1 MRLRESLRIVTG
13 PEAPALER
21 FAAEELQR
29 YLRLL
34 YGPTLPIVERGDAA
48 TTPAVLIGG
57 PRTNPAVAASPLAR
71 DWPSISDQGIVL
83 RGSAAEKTWIAGGGS
98 PVATMWAVYDLVE
111 RLGVRYLLSGDVFPD
126 DPGPLALPD
135 LDLCVEPVFTERI
148 WRLMNDEPHGPEM
161 WSLAE
166 CRRVIDQIAKMK
178 MNGIFFLTYPSHP
191 FVHYEF
197 RGVAKS
203 TGVLDFGF
211 RYPIDDDTIG
221 RELFGD
227 ASEFTN
233 PEFRYCDG
241 YDDMVEAGQRYARAV
256 FDHAKSRGMRIGFGF
271 SLTNTTDEFKARL
284 SEWTPDAP
292 DAPTDDRG
300 DYARLG
306 QLSMGA
312 PPGGRAFQDVD
323 NPALAEL
330 AEVIVRA
337 HLEEYPEID
346 FIEIGSAEFRAEASG
361 YERCWRRLDEKYGVE
376 SVAPL
381 KRLEEQARARE
392 YHGEGRA
399 ERELKAD
406 IEFLYFV
413 DRLFTEG
420 RLLERLGRTDVEVLL
435 SSVTEEMYPILG
447 RVLPP
452 NFGVGA
458 LIDYNL
464 SLALPRLDRL
474 SALGD
479 GFGKY
484 VTLSVQDDMNSLLVS
499 SEGARIER
507 FLDRMRDAGFKGWK
521 SRYWSIG
528 DLDHSVAYLARASWD
543 AELTVDYAYDDYARA
558 VFGEGCL
565 PEMRE
570 ALRILEENGEFQGTE
585 IFAVGFPYPSLMRRH
600 FEMQRHFAGRTEPQA
615 GLLECHNTY
624 GRLVKLL
631 ESALPKCRD
640 QGRPHLEYMIGRA
653 RTCALFLETA
663 HTVERAGFA
672 SRAAEQAREDRDPEA
687 LGANMNETAR
697 LLERALDLSRETVHA
712 HVEVVRDESD
722 LGLLA
727 AMNQYMYKY
736 LKARSYLATLE
747 ASSWSL

>member
-1 MRLRESLRIVTG
+1 
-13 PEAPALER
+13 
-21 FAAEELQR
+21 
-29 YLRLL
+29 
-34 YGPTLPIVERGDAA
+34 
-48 TTPAVLIGG
+48 
-57 PRTNPAVAASPLAR
+57 
-71 DWPSISDQGIVL
+71 
-83 RGSAAEKTWIAGGGS
+83 
-98 PVATMWAVYDLVE
+98 
-111 RLGVRYLLSGDVFPD
+111 
-126 DPGPLALPD
+126 
-135 LDLCVEPVFTERI
+135 
-148 WRLMNDEPHGPEM
+148 MNDEPHGPEM

-211 RYPIDDDTIG
+211 RYPVDDDTIG
-221 RELFGD
+221 REHFGG
-227 ASEFTN
+227 AAEFTN
-233 PEFRYCDG
+233 PEFRHCDG

-256 FDHAKSRGMRIGFGF
+256 FEHAEEQGHEDRLR
-271 SLTNTTDEFKARL
+271 LQPHQHHRRVQARL
-284 SEWTPDAP
+284 REWTPDLP
-292 DAPTDDRG
+292 DAPADDGG

-312 PPGGRAFQDVD
+312 PPGGRGFQDVD

-330 AEVIVRA
+330 AEEIVRA
-337 HLEEYPEID
+337 HLETYPEID

-381 KRLEEQARARE
+381 KDLEEQARARE

-406 IEFLYFV
+406 VEFLYFV
-413 DRLFTEG
+413 DKLFTEG

-435 SSVTEEMYPILG
+435 SSVTEEMYPMLG

-499 SEGARIER
+499 SEGARMER
-507 FLDRMRDAGFKGWK
+507 FLERMRDAGFKGWK

-543 AELTVDYAYDDYARA
+543 ADLTVDEAYDDYARG
-558 VFGEGCL
+558 VFGEDCL

-570 ALRILEENGEFQGTE
+570 ALRVLEENGEFQGTT

-600 FEMQRHFAGRTEPQA
+600 FEMQRNFAGRTEPHA
-615 GLLECHNTY
+615 GLLKCRDTY
-624 GRLVKLL
+624 AGLVKLL
-631 ESALPKCRD
+631 EAALPRCRAR
-640 QGRPHLEYMIGRA
+640 GRSRLEYMIGRA

-672 SRAAEQAREDRDPEA
+672 SRAAEEAREDRNPEE
-687 LGANMNETAR
+687 LGRRLNETAR
-697 LLERALDLSRETVHA
+697 LLERALDLARETIHA
-712 HVEVVRDESD
+712 HVEIVRDESD
-722 LGLLA
+722 VGLLA

-747 ASSWSL
+747 ASSWHL

>member
-1 MRLRESLRIVTG
+1 MAERDDLRIVVG
-13 PEAPALER
+13 HAAPALER

-29 YLRLL
+29 YLRALF
-34 YGPTLPIVERGDAA
+34 GPTVPVVTDHTDGTR
-48 TTPAVLIGG
+48 PAVLIGS
-57 PRTNPAVAASPLAR
+57 PETNPAVAASELANG
-71 DWPSISDQGIVL
+71 WPSMSDQGIVL
-83 RGSAAEKTWIAGGGS
+83 RGGAAEKTWAVGGGS

-126 DPGPLALPD
+126 DPGPLRLPD
-135 LDLCVEPVFTERI
+135 LDVCVEPVFTERI

-221 RELFGD
+221 REHFGG
-227 ASEFTN
+227 AAEFTN
-233 PEFRYCDG
+233 PEFRHCDG

-256 FDHAKSRGMRIGFGF
+256 FDHAKNRGMRIGFGF

-292 DAPTDDRG
+292 DAPAEDGG
-300 DYARLG
+300 DYVRLG
-306 QLSMGA
+306 RLSMGA
-312 PPGGRAFQDVD
+312 PPGGRGFQNVD

-337 HLEEYPEID
+337 HLETYPEID

-361 YERCWRRLDEKYGVE
+361 YERCWRRLDEKYGIE

-381 KRLEEQARARE
+381 NELENQVRARE

-406 IEFLYFV
+406 IEFLYLV

-420 RLLERLGRTDVEVLL
+420 RLLERLGRPDVEVLL

-447 RVLPP
+447 SVLPP

-474 SALGD
+474 SSLGD

-499 SEGARIER
+499 SEGARMER
-507 FLDRMRDAGFKGWK
+507 FLERMRGAGFKGWK

-528 DLDHSVAYLARASWD
+528 DLDHSVDYLARASWD
-543 AELTVDYAYDDYARA
+543 ADLTVDEAYDDYIRG
-558 VFGEGCL
+558 VFGEDCL
-565 PEMRE
+565 PEMRD
-570 ALRILEENGEFQGTE
+570 ALRILEENGEFQGTT

-615 GLLECHNTY
+615 GLLECRDTY

-631 ESALPKCRD
+631 EASLPRCRPR
-640 QGRPHLEYMIGRA
+640 GRPHLEYMIGRA

-672 SRAAEQAREDRDPEA
+672 SRAADQARQDRNPEE
-687 LGANMNETAR
+687 LGAMLNETAR
-697 LLERALDLSRETVHA
+697 LLERALDLSRQTIHA
-712 HVEVVRDESD
+712 HVEIVRDESD
-722 LGLLA
+722 VGLLA

-736 LKARSYLATLE
+736 LRARSYLATLE
-747 ASSWSL
+747 ASSWHL

>member
-1 MRLRESLRIVTG
+1 MDDLRIVVG
-13 PEAPALER
+13 PNAPALER
-21 FAAEELQR
+21 FAASELQR
-29 YLRLL
+29 YLRILF
-34 YGPTLPIVERGDAA
+34 GPTVPVVEDAA
-48 TTPAVLIGG
+48 GRPAHAVLIGS
-57 PRTNPAVAASPLAR
+57 PQTNPAVASSGLAR
-71 DWPSISDQGIVL
+71 GWPSTSDQGIVL
-83 RGSAAEKTWIAGGGS
+83 RGGAAEQTWAVGGGS
-98 PVATMWAVYDLVE
+98 PVATTWAVYELVE

-126 DPGPLALPD
+126 DPGPLRLPD
-135 LDLCVEPVFTERI
+135 LDVYVEPVFTERI

-221 RELFGD
+221 REHFGD
-227 ASEFTN
+227 AAEFTN
-233 PEFRYCDG
+233 PEFRHCDG

-256 FDHAKSRGMRIGFGF
+256 FKHARARGMRIGFGF
-271 SLTNTTDEFKARL
+271 SLTNTTDEFKSRL
-284 SEWTPDAP
+284 REWTPDLP
-292 DAPTDDRG
+292 DAPADDGG

-330 AEVIVRA
+330 AEEIVRA
-337 HLEEYPEID
+337 HLATYPEID

-381 KRLEEQARARE
+381 KDLEDQARARE

-406 IEFLYFV
+406 VEFLYFV
-413 DRLFTEG
+413 DKLFTEG

-447 RVLPP
+447 RVLPT

-499 SEGARIER
+499 SEGARMER
-507 FLDRMRDAGFKGWK
+507 FLERMRDAGFKGWK

-543 AELTVDYAYDDYARA
+543 ADLTVDDAYDDYARG
-558 VFGEGCL
+558 VFGEDCL

-570 ALRILEENGEFQGTE
+570 ALRVLEENGEFQGTA

-600 FEMQRHFAGRTEPQA
+600 FEMQRHFAGRTEPHA
-615 GLLECHNTY
+615 GLLECRDTY
-624 GRLVKLL
+624 AGLVKLL
-631 ESALPKCRD
+631 EAALPRCRPR
-640 QGRPHLEYMIGRA
+640 GKSRLEYMIGRA

-672 SRAAEQAREDRDPEA
+672 SRAVEEAREDRNPEE
-687 LGANMNETAR
+687 LGRRLNETAR
-697 LLERALDLSRETVHA
+697 LLERALDLSRETIHA
-712 HVEVVRDESD
+712 HVETVRDESD

-747 ASSWSL
+747 ASSWHL

>member
-1 MRLRESLRIVTG
+1 MDDLRIVVG
-13 PEAPALER
+13 PNAPALER
-21 FAAEELQR
+21 FAASELQR
-29 YLRLL
+29 YLRILF
-34 YGPTLPIVERGDAA
+34 GPTVPVVEDAA
-48 TTPAVLIGG
+48 GRPAHAVLIGS
-57 PRTNPAVAASPLAR
+57 PQTNPAIASSGLAR
-71 DWPSISDQGIVL
+71 GWPSTSDQGIVL
-83 RGSAAEKTWIAGGGS
+83 RGGAAEQTWAVGGGS
-98 PVATMWAVYDLVE
+98 PVATMWAVYELVE

-126 DPGPLALPD
+126 DPGPLRIPD
-135 LDLCVEPVFTERI
+135 LDEHVEPVFTERI

-221 RELFGD
+221 REHFD
-227 ASEFTN
+227 DTAEFTN
-233 PEFRYCDG
+233 PEFRHCKG

-256 FDHAKSRGMRIGFGF
+256 FEHAGSRGMRIGFGF

-284 SEWTPDAP
+284 REWTPDLP
-292 DAPTDDRG
+292 DDPADDGG

-312 PPGGRAFQDVD
+312 PPGSRAFQNVD
-323 NPALAEL
+323 NPVLAEL
-330 AEVIVRA
+330 AEEIVRA
-337 HLEEYPEID
+337 HLEKYPEID

-361 YERCWRRLDEKYGVE
+361 YERCWRRLDEKYGIE
-376 SVAPL
+376 SAAPL
-381 KRLEEQARARE
+381 KELEERARARE
-392 YHGEGRA
+392 FHGEGRA

-406 IEFLYFV
+406 VEFLYFV
-413 DRLFTEG
+413 DKLFTEG
-420 RLLERLGRTDVEVLL
+420 KLLERLGRTDVEVLL

-447 RVLPP
+447 RVLPT

-474 SALGD
+474 SSLGD

-499 SEGARIER
+499 SEGARMER
-507 FLDRMRDAGFKGWK
+507 FLERMRDAGFKGWK

-543 AELTVDYAYDDYARA
+543 ADLTVDAAYDDYARS
-558 VFGEGCL
+558 VFGEDCL

-570 ALRILEENGEFQGTE
+570 ALRVLEENGEFQGTT

-600 FEMQRHFAGRTEPQA
+600 FEMQRNFAGRTEPHA
-615 GLLECHNTY
+615 GLLKSRDTY
-624 GRLVKLL
+624 AGLVKLL
-631 ESALPKCRD
+631 EAALPRCRAR
-640 QGRPHLEYMIGRA
+640 GKSRLEYMIGRA

-672 SRAAEQAREDRDPEA
+672 SRAAEEAREYRNPEE
-687 LGANMNETAR
+687 LGRKLNETAR
-697 LLERALDLSRETVHA
+697 LLERALDLARETIHA
-712 HVEVVRDESD
+712 HVEIVRDESD
-722 LGLLA
+722 VGLLA

-747 ASSWSL
+747 STSWHL

>member
-1 MRLRESLRIVTG
+1 MEDLRIVLG
-13 PEAPALER
+13 PGAPALER

-29 YLRLL
+29 YLRVL
-34 YGPTLPIVERGDAA
+34 YGPTLPIVTDDAA
-48 TTPAVLIGG
+48 GNTPAVLIGS
-57 PRTNPAVAASPLAR
+57 PQTNPAVAASDIAQG
-71 DWPSISDQGIVL
+71 WPSASDQGIVL
-83 RGSAAEKTWIAGGGS
+83 RGGAAENTWVVGGGS
-98 PVATMWAVYDLVE
+98 PVATTWAVYDLVE

-135 LDLCVEPVFTERI
+135 LDEYVEPLFTERI

-178 MNGIFFLTYPSHP
+178 MNGIYFLTYPSHP

-227 ASEFTN
+227 VAEFTN
-233 PEFRYCDG
+233 PEFRHCDG

-256 FDHAKSRGMRIGFGF
+256 FDHARDRGMRIGFGF
-271 SLTNTTDEFKARL
+271 SLTSTTDEFKERL
-284 SEWTPDAP
+284 GEWAPETQDAP
-292 DAPTDDRG
+292 ADDDGR
-300 DYARLG
+300 DYHRLG

-337 HLEEYPEID
+337 HLETYPEID
-346 FIEIGSAEFRAEASG
+346 FIEIGSSEFRAETVG
-361 YERCWRRLDEKYGVE
+361 HDHCWRRLDEKYGIE

-381 KRLEEQARARE
+381 EELVEQVRARG

-413 DRLFTEG
+413 DRLFAEG
-420 RLLERLGRTDVEVLL
+420 RLLERLGRPDVEVLL

-447 RVLPP
+447 NVLPP

-507 FLDRMRDAGFKGWK
+507 FLERMRDAGFKGWK

-528 DLDHSVAYLARASWD
+528 DLDHSVDYLARASWD
-543 AELTVDYAYDDYARA
+543 ADLTVDAAYDDYALS
-558 VFGEGCL
+558 VFGEACL
-565 PEMRE
+565 PEMRD
-570 ALRILEENGEFQGTE
+570 ALRLLEENGEFQGTT

-600 FEMQRHFAGRTEPQA
+600 FEMQRNFAGRTEPQA
-615 GLLECHNTY
+615 GLLQCRDTY
-624 GRLVKLL
+624 TRLVELL
-631 ESALPKCRD
+631 QAALPKCRE
-640 QGRPHLEYMIGRA
+640 QARGRLEYMIGRA

-672 SRAAEQAREDRDPEA
+672 SRAAEQARDDKDPER
-687 LGANMNETAR
+687 LGAMLNETAR
-697 LLERALDLSRETVHA
+697 LLAQAVDLSRETIHA
-712 HVEVVRDESD
+712 HVEIVRDESD

-736 LKARSYLATLE
+736 IKARSYLATLE

>member
-1 MRLRESLRIVTG
+1 MDDLRIVVG
-13 PEAPALER
+13 SNAPALER
-21 FAAEELQR
+21 FAASELQR
-29 YLRLL
+29 YLRILF
-34 YGPTLPIVERGDAA
+34 GPTVPVVEHDAGR
-48 TTPAVLIGG
+48 TTPAVLIGS
-57 PRTNPAVAASPLAR
+57 PQTNPAVASSGLAR
-71 DWPSISDQGIVL
+71 GWPSTSDQGIVL
-83 RGSAAEKTWIAGGGS
+83 RGGAAEQTWAVGGGS
-98 PVATMWAVYDLVE
+98 PVATTWAVYELVE

-126 DPGPLALPD
+126 DPGPLRLPD
-135 LDLCVEPVFTERI
+135 LDVCVEPLFTERI

-221 RELFGD
+221 REHFGD
-227 ASEFTN
+227 AAEFTN
-233 PEFRYCDG
+233 PEFRHCDG

-256 FDHAKSRGMRIGFGF
+256 FDHARTRGMRIGFGF
-271 SLTNTTDEFKARL
+271 SLTNTTDEFKSRL
-284 SEWTPDAP
+284 REWTPDLP
-292 DAPTDDRG
+292 DAPADDGG

-312 PPGGRAFQDVD
+312 PPGGRGFQDVD

-330 AEVIVRA
+330 AEEIVRA
-337 HLEEYPEID
+337 HLETYPEID

-381 KRLEEQARARE
+381 KELEDQARARE

-406 IEFLYFV
+406 VEFLYFV

-420 RLLERLGRTDVEVLL
+420 KLLERLGRTDVEVLL
-435 SSVTEEMYPILG
+435 SSVTEEMYPVLG
-447 RVLPP
+447 NVLPA

-499 SEGARIER
+499 SEGARMER
-507 FLDRMRDAGFKGWK
+507 FLERMRDAGFKGWK

-528 DLDHSVAYLARASWD
+528 DLDHSVSYLARASWD
-543 AELTVDYAYDDYARA
+543 ADLTVDAAYDDYARS
-558 VFGEGCL
+558 VFGEDCL
-565 PEMRE
+565 PEIRE
-570 ALRILEENGEFQGTE
+570 ALRVLEENGEFQGTT

-600 FEMQRHFAGRTEPQA
+600 FEMQRNFAGRTEPHA
-615 GLLECHNTY
+615 GLLKCRDTY
-624 GRLVKLL
+624 AGLVKLL
-631 ESALPKCRD
+631 EAALPRCRARGK
-640 QGRPHLEYMIGRA
+640 GRLEYMIGRA

-672 SRAAEQAREDRDPEA
+672 SRAAEQAREYRNPET
-687 LGANMNETAR
+687 LGAMLNETAR
-697 LLERALDLSRETVHA
+697 LLEQALDLARETIHA
-712 HVEVVRDESD
+712 HVEIVRDESD
-722 LGLLA
+722 VGLLA
-727 AMNQYMYKY
+727 AMNQYMHKY

-747 ASSWSL
+747 ASSWHL

>member
-1 MRLRESLRIVTG
+1 MDALRIVVG
-13 PEAPALER
+13 PGAPALER

-34 YGPTLPIVERGDAA
+34 YGPTVPVVEHDAGGN
-48 TTPAVLIGG
+48 TPAVLIGS
-57 PRTNPAVAASPLAR
+57 PRTNPAVASSGLAR
-71 DWPSISDQGIVL
+71 GWPSTSDQGIVL
-83 RGSAAEKTWIAGGGS
+83 RGSAAERTWAVGGGS

-126 DPGPLALPD
+126 DPGPLRLPD
-135 LDLCVEPVFTERI
+135 LDVYVEPVFTERV

-178 MNGIFFLTYPSHP
+178 MNGIYFLTYPSHP

-233 PEFRYCDG
+233 PEFRHCDG
-241 YDDMVEAGQRYARAV
+241 YEDMLEAGQRYARAV
-256 FDHAKSRGMRIGFGF
+256 FDHARRRGMRIGFGF
-271 SLTNTTDEFKARL
+271 SLTSTTDEFKERL
-284 SEWTPDAP
+284 SEWAPETQDAP
-292 DAPTDDRG
+292 ADDDGR
-300 DYARLG
+300 DYHRLG

-337 HLEEYPEID
+337 HLETYPEID
-346 FIEIGSAEFRAEASG
+346 FIEIGSSEFRAETVG
-361 YERCWRRLDEKYGVE
+361 HEHCWQRLDEKYGIE

-381 KRLEEQARARE
+381 EELVEQVRARG

-413 DRLFTEG
+413 DRLFAEG
-420 RLLERLGRTDVEVLL
+420 RLLERLGRPDVEVLL

-447 RVLPP
+447 SVLPS

-464 SLALPRLDRL
+464 SLALPRLGRL
-474 SALGD
+474 SALGG

-507 FLDRMRDAGFKGWK
+507 FLERMRDAGFKGWK

-528 DLDHSVAYLARASWD
+528 DLDHSVDYLARASWD
-543 AELTVDYAYDDYARA
+543 ADLTADAAYDDYARR

-570 ALRILEENGEFQGTE
+570 ALRVLEQNGEFQGTT

-600 FEMQRHFAGRTEPQA
+600 FEMQRNFAGRTEPQA
-615 GLLECHNTY
+615 GLLQCHNTY
-624 GRLVKLL
+624 TRLVKLL
-631 ESALPKCRD
+631 EAALPKCRE
-640 QGRPHLEYMIGRA
+640 QGRARLEYMIGRA

-672 SRAAEQAREDRDPEA
+672 SRAAEQARADKDPER
-687 LGANMNETAR
+687 LGAKLNDTAR
-697 LLERALDLSRETVHA
+697 LLERVLDLSRETIHA
-712 HVEVVRDESD
+712 HVEIVRDESD

-727 AMNQYMYKY
+727 AMNQYMHKY

>member
-1 MRLRESLRIVTG
+1 MDDLRIVVG
-13 PEAPALER
+13 PNAPALER
-21 FAAEELQR
+21 FAASELQR
-29 YLRLL
+29 YLRILF
-34 YGPTLPIVERGDAA
+34 GPTVPVVEDAA
-48 TTPAVLIGG
+48 GRPAHAVLIGS
-57 PRTNPAVAASPLAR
+57 PQTNPAVASSGLAR
-71 DWPSISDQGIVL
+71 GWPSTSDQGIVL
-83 RGSAAEKTWIAGGGS
+83 RGGGAEQTWAVGGGS
-98 PVATMWAVYDLVE
+98 PVATTWAVYELVE

-126 DPGPLALPD
+126 DPGPLRLPD
-135 LDLCVEPVFTERI
+135 LDVCVEPLFTERI

-166 CRRVIDQIAKMK
+166 CRRVIDQVAKMK

-221 RELFGD
+221 REHFGD
-227 ASEFTN
+227 AEEFTN
-233 PEFRYCDG
+233 PEFRHCDG

-256 FDHAKSRGMRIGFGF
+256 FDHARSRGMRIGFGF

-284 SEWTPDAP
+284 REWTPDLPGGPA
-292 DAPTDDRG
+292 DDGG

-312 PPGGRAFQDVD
+312 PPGGRGFQDVD

-330 AEVIVRA
+330 AEEIVRA
-337 HLEEYPEID
+337 HLETYPEID

-381 KRLEEQARARE
+381 KELEEGARARE

-406 IEFLYFV
+406 VEFLYFV
-413 DRLFTEG
+413 DKLFTEG
-420 RLLERLGRTDVEVLL
+420 KLLERLGRTDVEVLL

-447 RVLPP
+447 SVLPP

-499 SEGARIER
+499 SEGARMER
-507 FLDRMRDAGFKGWK
+507 FLERMRDAGFKGWK

-543 AELTVDYAYDDYARA
+543 ANLTVDEAYDDYVRR
-558 VFGEGCL
+558 VFGEDCL
-565 PEMRE
+565 PDMRE
-570 ALRILEENGEFQGTE
+570 ALRVLEENGEFQGTT

-600 FEMQRHFAGRTEPQA
+600 FEMQRHFAGRTEAQA
-615 GLLECHNTY
+615 GLLECRDTY
-624 GRLVKLL
+624 AGLVKLL
-631 ESALPKCRD
+631 EAALPRCRAR
-640 QGRPHLEYMIGRA
+640 GRSRLEYMIGRA

-672 SRAAEQAREDRDPEA
+672 SRAADEAREDRNPEE
-687 LGANMNETAR
+687 LGRKLNETAR
-697 LLERALDLSRETVHA
+697 LLEQALDLSRETIHA
-712 HVEVVRDESD
+712 HVEIVRDESD
-722 LGLLA
+722 VGLLA

-747 ASSWSL
+747 ASSWHL

>member
-1 MRLRESLRIVTG
+1 
-13 PEAPALER
+13 
-21 FAAEELQR
+21 
-29 YLRLL
+29 
-34 YGPTLPIVERGDAA
+34 
-48 TTPAVLIGG
+48 
-57 PRTNPAVAASPLAR
+57 
-71 DWPSISDQGIVL
+71 
-83 RGSAAEKTWIAGGGS
+83 
-98 PVATMWAVYDLVE
+98 
-111 RLGVRYLLSGDVFPD
+111 
-126 DPGPLALPD
+126 
-135 LDLCVEPVFTERI
+135 
-148 WRLMNDEPHGPEM
+148 
-161 WSLAE
+161 
-166 CRRVIDQIAKMK
+166 
-178 MNGIFFLTYPSHP
+178 
-191 FVHYEF
+191 
-197 RGVAKS
+197 
-203 TGVLDFGF
+203 
-211 RYPIDDDTIG
+211 
-221 RELFGD
+221 
-227 ASEFTN
+227 
-233 PEFRYCDG
+233 
-241 YDDMVEAGQRYARAV
+241 
-256 FDHAKSRGMRIGFGF
+256 MRIGFGF

-284 SEWTPDAP
+284 REWTPDLPGGPA
-292 DAPTDDRG
+292 DDGG

-312 PPGGRAFQDVD
+312 PPGGRGFQDVD

-330 AEVIVRA
+330 AEEIVRA
-337 HLEEYPEID
+337 HLETYPEID

-381 KRLEEQARARE
+381 KELEEGARARE

-406 IEFLYFV
+406 VEFLYFV
-413 DRLFTEG
+413 DKLFTEG

-435 SSVTEEMYPILG
+435 SSVTEEMYPMLG

-474 SALGD
+474 SSLGT

-499 SEGARIER
+499 SEGTRMER
-507 FLDRMRDAGFKGWK
+507 FLERMRDAGFKGWK

-543 AELTVDYAYDDYARA
+543 ADLTVDEAYDDYARG
-558 VFGEGCL
+558 VFGEDCL

-570 ALRILEENGEFQGTE
+570 ALRVLEENGEFQGTT

-600 FEMQRHFAGRTEPQA
+600 FEMQRHFAGRTEPHA
-615 GLLECHNTY
+615 GLLKCRDTY
-624 GRLVKLL
+624 AGLVKLL
-631 ESALPKCRD
+631 ETALPRCRAR
-640 QGRPHLEYMIGRA
+640 GRSRLEYMIGRA

-672 SRAAEQAREDRDPEA
+672 SRAAEEAREDKNPET
-687 LGANMNETAR
+687 LGTMLNETAR
-697 LLERALDLSRETVHA
+697 LLEQALDLSRETIHA
-712 HVEVVRDESD
+712 HVEIVRDESD
-722 LGLLA
+722 VGLLA
-727 AMNQYMYKY
+727 AMNQYMHKY

-747 ASSWSL
+747 ASSWHL

>member
-1 MRLRESLRIVTG
+1 MG

-34 YGPTLPIVERGDAA
+34 YGLTVPIVTDDAGGN
-48 TTPAVLIGG
+48 TPAVLIGS
-57 PRTNPAVAASPLAR
+57 PQTNPAVASSDLAR
-71 DWPSISDQGIVL
+71 DWPDASDQGIVL
-83 RGSAAEKTWIAGGGS
+83 RGNAAAGTWAIGGGS

-126 DPGPLALPD
+126 DPGPLCLPD
-135 LDLCVEPVFTERI
+135 LDVHVEPVFAERV

-166 CRRVIDQIAKMK
+166 CRRVIDQIARMK
-178 MNGIFFLTYPSHP
+178 MNGIYFLTYPSHP

-227 ASEFTN
+227 VAEFTN
-233 PEFRYCDG
+233 PEFRDAES

-271 SLTNTTDEFKARL
+271 SLTSTTDEFKARL
-284 SEWTPDAP
+284 SEWAPETQDAP
-292 DAPTDDRG
+292 ADDGGR
-300 DYARLG
+300 DYHRLG

-337 HLEEYPEID
+337 HLETYPEID
-346 FIEIGSAEFRAEASG
+346 FIEIGSSEFRAETVG
-361 YERCWRRLDEKYGVE
+361 HDHCWRRLDEKYGIE

-381 KRLEEQARARE
+381 EELVEQVRARG

-420 RLLERLGRTDVEVLL
+420 RLLERLGRPDVEVLL

-447 RVLPP
+447 NVLPP

-474 SALGD
+474 SALGG

-507 FLDRMRDAGFKGWK
+507 FVERMRDAGFKGWK

-528 DLDHSVAYLARASWD
+528 DLDHSVDYLARASWD
-543 AELTVDYAYDDYARA
+543 ADLAVDAAYDDYALS
-558 VFGEGCL
+558 VFGESCL
-565 PEMRE
+565 PEMRD
-570 ALRILEENGEFQGTE
+570 ALRLLEENGDFQGTT

-600 FEMQRHFAGRTEPQA
+600 FEMQRNFAGRTEPQA
-615 GLLECHNTY
+615 GLLQCRETY
-624 GRLVKLL
+624 TRLAELL
-631 ESALPKCRD
+631 QAALPKCRE
-640 QGRPHLEYMIGRA
+640 QGRPHIEYMIGRA
-653 RTCALFLETA
+653 RTCAGFLETA

-672 SRAAEQAREDRDPEA
+672 SRAAQQAREDKDPEA
-687 LGANMNETAR
+687 LGVRLNDTAR
-697 LLERALDLSRETVHA
+697 LLEQAVDLSRETIHA
-712 HVEVVRDESD
+712 HVEIVRDESD

-727 AMNQYMYKY
+727 AMNQYMHKY

>member
-1 MRLRESLRIVTG
+1 MNPRESLRIVIG

-21 FAAEELQR
+21 FAAGELQR
-29 YLRLL
+29 YLRLI
-34 YGPTLPIVERGDAA
+34 YGVSVPVVDDHADE
-48 TTPAVLIGG
+48 TTPAVLIGS
-57 PRTNPAVAASPLAR
+57 PETNPAVASSGLAR
-71 DWPSISDQGIVL
+71 DWPSVSDQGIVL
-83 RGSAAEKTWIAGGGS
+83 RGNAAQGTWAIGGGS

-126 DPGPLALPD
+126 DPGPLRLPD
-135 LDLCVEPVFTERI
+135 LDVHVEPVFTERV

-161 WSLAE
+161 WSLTE

-178 MNGIFFLTYPSHP
+178 MNGIYFLTYPSHP

-227 ASEFTN
+227 VAEFTN
-233 PEFRYCDG
+233 PEFRDCDS

-256 FDHAKSRGMRIGFGF
+256 FDHARCRGMRIGFGF

-292 DAPTDDRG
+292 ADSDDDGG
-300 DYARLG
+300 DYVRLG

-330 AEVIVRA
+330 AEMIVRA
-337 HLEEYPEID
+337 HLETYPEID
-346 FIEIGSAEFRAEASG
+346 FIEIGSAEFRAETVG
-361 YERCWRRLDEKYGVE
+361 HEHCWGRLDEKYGIE

-381 KRLEEQARARE
+381 EELEKQVRARE
-392 YHGEGRA
+392 YHGTGRA

-413 DRLFTEG
+413 DKLFAEG
-420 RLLERLGRTDVEVLL
+420 KLLERLGRTDVEVLL

-447 RVLPP
+447 NVLPP

-464 SLALPRLDRL
+464 SLSLPRLHRL
-474 SALGD
+474 SSLGD

-499 SEGARIER
+499 SEGDRIER
-507 FLDRMRDAGFKGWK
+507 FLERMRDAGFKGWK

-528 DLDHSVAYLARASWD
+528 DLDHSVDYLARASWD
-543 AELTVDYAYDDYARA
+543 ADLTVDAAYEDYARA
-558 VFGEGCL
+558 VFGGDCL
-565 PEMRE
+565 PEMKE
-570 ALRILEENGEFQGTE
+570 ALRVLEENGEFQGTT

-600 FEMQRHFAGRTEPQA
+600 FEMQRHFAGHTEPQA
-615 GLLECHNTY
+615 GLLQCRDTY
-624 GRLVKLL
+624 SRLVGLL
-631 ESALPKCRD
+631 EAALPKCRE
-640 QGRPHLEYMIGRA
+640 RATPHLEYMIGRA

-672 SRAAEQAREDRDPEA
+672 SRAADKARADRDPEA
-687 LGANMNETAR
+687 LGASLNETAR
-697 LLERALDLSRETVHA
+697 LLERALDLSRQTVNA
-712 HVEVVRDESD
+712 HIEVVRDESD

-727 AMNQYMYKY
+727 AMNQYMHKY
-736 LKARSYLATLE
+736 IKARSYLATLE
-747 ASSWSL
+747 ASVWSL

>member
-1 MRLRESLRIVTG
+1 MSPRENLRIVVG

-21 FAAEELQR
+21 FAAEELRR

-34 YGPTLPIVERGDAA
+34 YGHTVPVVEDVDEA
-48 TTPAVLIGG
+48 TTPAVLVGS
-57 PRTNPAVAASPLAR
+57 PSTNPVVAASALAR
-71 DWPSISDQGIVL
+71 GWPSASEQGIVL
-83 RGSAAEKTWIAGGGS
+83 RGNAVSGKWAVGGGS
-98 PVATMWAVYDLVE
+98 PVATTWAVYDLVE

-126 DPGPLALPD
+126 DPGPLRLPD
-135 LDLCVEPVFTERI
+135 LDVHVEPLFTERI

-178 MNGIFFLTYPSHP
+178 MNGIYFLTYPSHP

-197 RGVAKS
+197 RDVAKS

-221 RELFGD
+221 RELFGG

-233 PEFRYCDG
+233 PEFRGCAS

-256 FDHAKSRGMRIGFGF
+256 FDHARSRGMRIGFGF
-271 SLTNTTDEFKARL
+271 SLTSTTDEFEARL
-284 SEWTPDAP
+284 GEWTPDAP
-292 DAPTDDRG
+292 DASDGDGG
-300 DYARLG
+300 DYHRLG
-306 QLSMGA
+306 RLSMGA
-312 PPGGRAFQDVD
+312 PPGGRAFQNVD

-330 AEVIVRA
+330 AEVIVTT
-337 HLEEYPEID
+337 HLRTYPEID
-346 FIEIGSAEFRAEASG
+346 FIEIGSAEFRAETVG
-361 YERCWRRLDEKYGVE
+361 HERCWRRLDEKYGIE

-381 KRLEEQARARE
+381 EDLVEQVRARE
-392 YHGEGRA
+392 YHGTGRA

-413 DRLFTEG
+413 DRLFAEG
-420 RLLERLGRTDVEVLL
+420 RLLERLGRPDVEVLL

-447 RVLPP
+447 SVLPP

-474 SALGD
+474 SSLGD

-484 VTLSVQDDMNSLLVS
+484 VTLSVQGDMNSLLVS

-507 FLDRMRDAGFKGWK
+507 FLERMRDAGFRGWK

-528 DLDHSVAYLARASWD
+528 DLDHSVDYLARASWD
-543 AELTVDYAYDDYARA
+543 AGLTVDNAYDDYARA
-558 VFGEGCL
+558 VFGEDCL
-565 PEMRE
+565 PEMRA

-615 GLLECHNTY
+615 GLLQCRDTY
-624 GRLVKLL
+624 RRLTGLL
-631 ESALPKCRD
+631 ESALPKCRE
-640 QGRPHLEYMIGRA
+640 QGRPRLQYMIGRA

-672 SRAAEQAREDRDPEA
+672 SRAADKARADRDPHA
-687 LGANMNETAR
+687 LGARLNETAR
-697 LLERALDLSRETVHA
+697 LLERALDLARQTVHA
-712 HVEVVRDESD
+712 HVETVRDESD

-727 AMNQYMYKY
+727 AMNQYMHKY

>member
-1 MRLRESLRIVTG
+1 MESLRIVVG
-13 PEAPALER
+13 PEAPALDR

-29 YLRLL
+29 YLRAL
-34 YGPTLPIVERGDAA
+34 YGPTVPVVHEHAA
-48 TTPAVLIGG
+48 GTTPVVLVGS
-57 PRTNPAVAASPLAR
+57 PETNPAVASSPLAR
-71 DWPSISDQGIVL
+71 DWPSASDQGIVL
-83 RGSAAEKTWIAGGGS
+83 RGDAASGEWVIGGGS
-98 PVATMWAVYDLVE
+98 PVATTWAVYELVE

-135 LDLCVEPVFTERI
+135 LDVCVEPVFDERI

-178 MNGIFFLTYPSHP
+178 MNGIYFLTYPSHP

-211 RYPIDDDTIG
+211 RYPVDDDTIG
-221 RELFGD
+221 RELFGG

-233 PEFRYCDG
+233 PEFRHCDG

-284 SEWTPDAP
+284 GEWTPDAP
-292 DAPTDDRG
+292 DAPADDGG

-330 AEVIVRA
+330 AEVIVTA
-337 HLEEYPEID
+337 HLETYPEID

-361 YERCWRRLDEKYGVE
+361 YERCWRRLDDKYGIE

-381 KRLEEQARARE
+381 KDLVEQAKTRE

-406 IEFLYFV
+406 VEFLYFV
-413 DRLFTEG
+413 DKLFTEG

-435 SSVTEEMYPILG
+435 SSVTEEMYPVLG

-474 SALGD
+474 SSLGD

-499 SEGARIER
+499 SEGARVER
-507 FLDRMRDAGFKGWK
+507 FLDRMRGAGFKGWK

-543 AELTVDYAYDDYARA
+543 ASLTVDEAYDDYALS
-558 VFGEGCL
+558 VFGEDCL
-565 PEMRE
+565 PEMRD
-570 ALRILEENGEFQGTE
+570 ALRLLEENGEFQGTE

-600 FEMQRHFAGRTEPQA
+600 FEMQRHFAGRTEPRA
-615 GLLECHNTY
+615 GLLECRDTY

-631 ESALPKCRD
+631 EAALPRCRER
-640 QGRPHLEYMIGRA
+640 GRPHLEYMIGRA

-672 SRAAEQAREDRDPEA
+672 SRAAVQAREDKNPEA
-687 LGANMNETAR
+687 LGAKLNETAR
-697 LLERALDLSRETVHA
+697 LLERALDLSRETIHA
-712 HVEVVRDESD
+712 HMEVIRDESD

-727 AMNQYMYKY
+727 AMNQYMHKY

-747 ASSWSL
+747 STSWHL

>member
-1 MRLRESLRIVTG
+1 MDDLRIVVG
-13 PEAPALER
+13 PNAPALER
-21 FAAEELQR
+21 FAASEFQR
-29 YLRLL
+29 YLRILF
-34 YGPTLPIVERGDAA
+34 GPTVPVVEHAA
-48 TTPAVLIGG
+48 GRPAHAVLIGS
-57 PRTNPAVAASPLAR
+57 PQTNPAIASSGLAR
-71 DWPSISDQGIVL
+71 GWPSTSDQGIVL
-83 RGSAAEKTWIAGGGS
+83 RGGADEQTWAVGGGS
-98 PVATMWAVYDLVE
+98 PVATTWAVYELVE

-126 DPGPLALPD
+126 DPGPLRLPD
-135 LDLCVEPVFTERI
+135 LDAYVEPLFTERI

-211 RYPIDDDTIG
+211 RYPVDDDTIG
-221 RELFGD
+221 REHFGG
-227 ASEFTN
+227 AAEFTN
-233 PEFRYCDG
+233 PEFRHCKG

-256 FDHAKSRGMRIGFGF
+256 FDHARARGMRIGFGF

-284 SEWTPDAP
+284 REWTPDLPGGPA
-292 DAPTDDRG
+292 DDGG

-312 PPGGRAFQDVD
+312 PPGGRGFQDVD

-330 AEVIVRA
+330 AEEIVRA
-337 HLEEYPEID
+337 HLETYPEID

-381 KRLEEQARARE
+381 KELEEGARARE

-406 IEFLYFV
+406 VEFLYFV
-413 DRLFTEG
+413 DKLFTEG
-420 RLLERLGRTDVEVLL
+420 KLLERLGRTDVEVLL

-447 RVLPP
+447 SVLPP

-499 SEGARIER
+499 SEGARMER
-507 FLDRMRDAGFKGWK
+507 FLERMRDAGFKGWK

-543 AELTVDYAYDDYARA
+543 ANLTVDEAYDDYVRR
-558 VFGEGCL
+558 VFGEDCL
-565 PEMRE
+565 PDMRE
-570 ALRILEENGEFQGTE
+570 ALRVLEENGEFQGTT

-600 FEMQRHFAGRTEPQA
+600 FEMQRHFAGRTEAQA
-615 GLLECHNTY
+615 GLLECRDTY
-624 GRLVKLL
+624 AGLVKLL
-631 ESALPKCRD
+631 EAALPRCRAR
-640 QGRPHLEYMIGRA
+640 GRSRLEYMIGRA

-672 SRAAEQAREDRDPEA
+672 SRAADEAREDRNPEE
-687 LGANMNETAR
+687 LGRKLNETAR
-697 LLERALDLSRETVHA
+697 LLEQALDLSRETIHA
-712 HVEVVRDESD
+712 HVEIVRDESD
-722 LGLLA
+722 VGLLA

-747 ASSWSL
+747 ASSWHL

>member
-1 MRLRESLRIVTG
+1 MDDLRIVVG
-13 PEAPALER
+13 PNAPALER
-21 FAAEELQR
+21 FAASELQR
-29 YLRLL
+29 YLRILF
-34 YGPTLPIVERGDAA
+34 GPTVPVVEDAA
-48 TTPAVLIGG
+48 GRPAHAVLIGS
-57 PRTNPAVAASPLAR
+57 PQTNPAVGSSGLAR
-71 DWPSISDQGIVL
+71 GWPSTSDQGIVL
-83 RGSAAEKTWIAGGGS
+83 RGGAAEQTWAVGGGS
-98 PVATMWAVYDLVE
+98 PVATMWAVYELVE

-126 DPGPLALPD
+126 DPGPLRLPD
-135 LDLCVEPVFTERI
+135 LDEHVEPVFTERI

-211 RYPIDDDTIG
+211 RYPVDDDTIG
-221 RELFGD
+221 REHFGG
-227 ASEFTN
+227 AAEFTN
-233 PEFRYCDG
+233 PEFRHCDG

-256 FDHAKSRGMRIGFGF
+256 FEHAGSRGMRIGFGF

-284 SEWTPDAP
+284 REWTPDLPSGPA
-292 DAPTDDRG
+292 DDGG

-312 PPGGRAFQDVD
+312 PPGSRAFQNVD

-330 AEVIVRA
+330 AEEIVRA
-337 HLEEYPEID
+337 HLETYPEID

-361 YERCWRRLDEKYGVE
+361 YERCWRRLDEKYGIE
-376 SVAPL
+376 SAAPL
-381 KRLEEQARARE
+381 KELEERARARE
-392 YHGEGRA
+392 FHGEGRA

-406 IEFLYFV
+406 VEFLYFV
-413 DRLFTEG
+413 DKLFTEG
-420 RLLERLGRTDVEVLL
+420 KLLERLGRTDVEVLL

-474 SALGD
+474 SSLGT

-499 SEGARIER
+499 SEGARMER
-507 FLDRMRDAGFKGWK
+507 FLERMRDAGFKGWK

-528 DLDHSVAYLARASWD
+528 DLDHSVAYLARASWNAD
-543 AELTVDYAYDDYARA
+543 LTVDEAYDDYALS
-558 VFGEGCL
+558 VFGEDCL

-570 ALRILEENGEFQGTE
+570 ALRVLEENGEFQGTA

-600 FEMQRHFAGRTEPQA
+600 FEMQRNFAGRTEPHA
-615 GLLECHNTY
+615 GLLKSRDTY
-624 GRLVKLL
+624 AGLVKLL
-631 ESALPKCRD
+631 EAALPRCRAR
-640 QGRPHLEYMIGRA
+640 GKSRLEYMIGRA

-672 SRAAEQAREDRDPEA
+672 SRAAEEAREYRNPEQ
-687 LGANMNETAR
+687 LGRRLNETAR
-697 LLERALDLSRETVHA
+697 LLERALDLARETIHA
-712 HVEVVRDESD
+712 HVEIVRDESD
-722 LGLLA
+722 VGLLA

-747 ASSWSL
+747 STSWHL

>member
-1 MRLRESLRIVTG
+1 MNPREGLRIVTG
-13 PEAPALER
+13 PGAPVLER

-34 YGPTLPIVERGDAA
+34 YRVTVPVVEDRAGE
-48 TTPAVLIGG
+48 TTPAVLIGS
-57 PRTNPAVAASPLAR
+57 PATNPAIASSGLAR
-71 DWPSISDQGIVL
+71 GWPSVSDQGIVL
-83 RGSAAEKTWIAGGGS
+83 RGGGGENAWAGGGGS

-126 DPGPLALPD
+126 DPGPLRLPE
-135 LDLCVEPVFTERI
+135 LDVHVEPVFTERI

-178 MNGIFFLTYPSHP
+178 MNGIYFLTYPSHP

-221 RELFGD
+221 RDLFGGVG
-227 ASEFTN
+227 EFTN
-233 PEFRYCDG
+233 PEFRHRSS
-241 YDDMVEAGQRYARAV
+241 YDEMVEAGQRYARAV

-292 DAPTDDRG
+292 AAPDDDGG
-300 DYARLG
+300 DYVRLG

-312 PPGGRAFQDVD
+312 PPGARAFQDVD
-323 NPALAEL
+323 NPALTEL

-337 HLEEYPEID
+337 HLEKYPEID
-346 FIEIGSAEFRAEASG
+346 FIEIGSAEFRAETVG
-361 YERCWRRLDEKYGVE
+361 HERCWQRLDEKYGIE

-381 KRLEEQARARE
+381 EDLEEQVRARE
-392 YHGEGRA
+392 YHGQGRA

-413 DRLFTEG
+413 DKLFDEG
-420 RLLERLGRTDVEVLL
+420 KLLERLGRPDVEVLL

-447 RVLPP
+447 SVLPP

-464 SLALPRLDRL
+464 SLSLPRLHRL
-474 SALGD
+474 SSLGD

-507 FLDRMRDAGFKGWK
+507 FLERMRDAGFKGWK

-528 DLDHSVAYLARASWD
+528 DLDHSVDYLARASWD
-543 AELTVDYAYDDYARA
+543 AALAVDDAYGDYARA
-558 VFGEGCL
+558 VFGDACL
-565 PEMRE
+565 PEMQE
-570 ALRILEENGEFQGTE
+570 ALRLLEENGEFQGTT

-600 FEMQRHFAGRTEPQA
+600 FEMQRHFAGHTEPQA
-615 GLLECHNTY
+615 GLLQCRDTY
-624 GRLVKLL
+624 RRLTALL
-631 ESALPKCRD
+631 ETALPKCRD
-640 QGRPHLEYMIGRA
+640 RTRPHIKYMIGRA

-672 SRAAEQAREDRDPEA
+672 SRAADQARGDRDPET
-687 LGANMNETAR
+687 LGAKLNETAR
-697 LLERALDLSRETVHA
+697 LLERALDLSRQTVHA
-712 HVEVVRDESD
+712 HVEIVRDESD

-727 AMNQYMYKY
+727 AMNQYMHKY
-736 LKARSYLATLE
+736 IKARSYLATLE
-747 ASSWSL
+747 ASVWSL

>member
-1 MRLRESLRIVTG
+1 MDDLRIVVG
-13 PEAPALER
+13 PNAPALER
-21 FAAEELQR
+21 FAASELQR
-29 YLRLL
+29 YLRILF
-34 YGPTLPIVERGDAA
+34 GPTVPVVEDAA
-48 TTPAVLIGG
+48 GRPAHAVLIGS
-57 PRTNPAVAASPLAR
+57 PQTNPAVASSGLAR
-71 DWPSISDQGIVL
+71 GWPSTSDQGIVL
-83 RGSAAEKTWIAGGGS
+83 RGGAAEQTWAVGGGS
-98 PVATMWAVYDLVE
+98 PVATTWAVYELVE

-126 DPGPLALPD
+126 DPGPLRLPD
-135 LDLCVEPVFTERI
+135 LDVYVEPVFTERI

-221 RELFGD
+221 REHFGD
-227 ASEFTN
+227 AAEFTN
-233 PEFRYCDG
+233 PEFRHCDG

-256 FDHAKSRGMRIGFGF
+256 FKHARARGMRIGFGF
-271 SLTNTTDEFKARL
+271 SLTNTTDEFKSRL
-284 SEWTPDAP
+284 REWTPDLP
-292 DAPTDDRG
+292 DAPADDGG

-312 PPGGRAFQDVD
+312 PPGGRGFQDVD

-330 AEVIVRA
+330 AEEIVRA
-337 HLEEYPEID
+337 HLETYPEID

-381 KRLEEQARARE
+381 KDLEDQARARE

-406 IEFLYFV
+406 VEFLYFV
-413 DRLFTEG
+413 DKLFTEG

-447 RVLPP
+447 RVLPT

-499 SEGARIER
+499 SEGARMER
-507 FLDRMRDAGFKGWK
+507 FLERMRDAGFKGWK

-543 AELTVDYAYDDYARA
+543 ADLTVDDAYDDYARS
-558 VFGEGCL
+558 VFGEDCL

-570 ALRILEENGEFQGTE
+570 ALRVLEENGEFQGTT

-600 FEMQRHFAGRTEPQA
+600 FEMQRNFAGRTEPHA
-615 GLLECHNTY
+615 GLLECRDTY
-624 GRLVKLL
+624 AGLVKLL
-631 ESALPKCRD
+631 EAALPRCRA
-640 QGRPHLEYMIGRA
+640 RGRA
-653 RTCALFLETA
+653 
-663 HTVERAGFA
+663 
-672 SRAAEQAREDRDPEA
+672 
-687 LGANMNETAR
+687 
-697 LLERALDLSRETVHA
+697 
-712 HVEVVRDESD
+712 
-722 LGLLA
+722 
-727 AMNQYMYKY
+727 
-736 LKARSYLATLE
+736 
-747 ASSWSL
+747 ASST